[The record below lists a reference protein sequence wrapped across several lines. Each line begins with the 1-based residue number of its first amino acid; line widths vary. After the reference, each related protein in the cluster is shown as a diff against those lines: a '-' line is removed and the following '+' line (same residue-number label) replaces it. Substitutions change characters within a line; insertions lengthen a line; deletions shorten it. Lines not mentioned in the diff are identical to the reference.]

1 MADFSLNNLS
11 NNPSFNFLNT
21 LKKHADED
29 ENVPDFTFNNSP
41 YENTSFLCEYRS
53 ETDFLNKYKN
63 QHKPTVLSINVQSL
77 QAKFNSLCTFINSM
91 QVNNCEPD
99 IICLQEIWK
108 IPGSEFFI
116 IDGYHPIV
124 YKSRHSNTQGGGV
137 GIYVKKQL
145 NFSINHDLTI
155 FVDRILESI
164 FIDISINS
172 KKYTIGSM
180 YRPGTQ
186 HPTLSSSEQFSQF
199 LELYSA
205 IAEQFNNSSNNVFV
219 FGDLNI
225 DCLKYGLSNTVSDYV
240 DVLFSHGLLQIVT
253 KPTRVT
259 LNSATLIDHITT
271 NSSSACFDV
280 SIIISQLSDHFP
292 LLCVIGP
299 QKPPS
304 KPKMFSSRDFSVTNI
319 DNFNNSLSSLNWNNV
334 LSSADPQTSYTAF
347 SDTFFSLYD
356 TYFPPITK
364 KFNKNFHKIEPWFTL
379 GLLTSRRKKIA
390 LTKEHFLDP
399 SLLSLNNLKCYRNL
413 YNKVLRAAKKLFFD
427 FELRSNQSNLKKS
440 WELIRLA
447 MKKKTDKSSSI
458 SNILVNNSIVSNP
471 QEIAV
476 LFNEF
481 FTSISTAI
489 VNEINP
495 SDRPPDDLIN
505 DDIPLFSLADSPVT
519 GTEIIDATMLLQ
531 PKKTADLMGISVWL
545 IQKIIVN
552 ISVPLKHIF
561 CKSFAD
567 GIVPQQLKIAKVV
580 PVFKSGKKELMDNY
594 RPISLLNCFS
604 KIIEKIVCTRLTSF
618 LDTNN
623 LITNSQYGFRK
634 KHSTIHPLIHFL
646 NHVSAALDR
655 RAHTLA
661 IFCDLRKAFDC
672 VNHKILLG
680 KLHKLGIRGFELLWF
695 QDYLTN
701 RKQIVHVNGSNST
714 WLNILIGVPQGS
726 ILGPLLFLIYI
737 NDLPLC
743 SELIALLFAD
753 DTTLYLSDTNLDQL
767 IEKVNVEFKKVVDY
781 FRFLKLALHPEK
793 TKFILFTNS
802 TEARQKNVIIN
813 LNFNNCRDV
822 PNRDLITNLV
832 RVTTD
837 SECPAIKFL
846 GIYIDP
852 LLSFKFHINSI
863 SSKVS
868 KTMYF
873 LRSVKNI
880 LSQQALKSVYYSIV
894 HSHFVYGIQ
903 VWSCTSLNNLSDLF
917 LKQKTAIHIITSAK
931 YNAHTEPLFKSSGIL
946 PLYMLTDFFKMQ
958 FFHRFILN
966 DLPIS
971 FNYMWIRNEERNH
984 PDQPL
989 LRNRQEFYIPH
1000 SRLTST
1006 EKFPL
1011 TSYPRLWSTLTNDD
1025 IKNSSSK
1032 ASFNIN
1038 LKRFFLDKL
1047 NANYSCTRLLCPHCH
1062 LST

>member
-225 DCLKYGLSNTVSDYV
+225 DCLKYGLSNNVSDYV

-476 LFNEF
+476 LFNKF
-481 FTSISTAI
+481 FT
-489 VNEINP
+489 
-495 SDRPPDDLIN
+495 
-505 DDIPLFSLADSPVT
+505 
-519 GTEIIDATMLLQ
+519 
-531 PKKTADLMGISVWL
+531 
-545 IQKIIVN
+545 
-552 ISVPLKHIF
+552 
-561 CKSFAD
+561 
-567 GIVPQQLKIAKVV
+567 
-580 PVFKSGKKELMDNY
+580 
-594 RPISLLNCFS
+594 
-604 KIIEKIVCTRLTSF
+604 
-618 LDTNN
+618 
-623 LITNSQYGFRK
+623 
-634 KHSTIHPLIHFL
+634 
-646 NHVSAALDR
+646 
-655 RAHTLA
+655 
-661 IFCDLRKAFDC
+661 
-672 VNHKILLG
+672 
-680 KLHKLGIRGFELLWF
+680 
-695 QDYLTN
+695 
-701 RKQIVHVNGSNST
+701 
-714 WLNILIGVPQGS
+714 
-726 ILGPLLFLIYI
+726 
-737 NDLPLC
+737 
-743 SELIALLFAD
+743 
-753 DTTLYLSDTNLDQL
+753 
-767 IEKVNVEFKKVVDY
+767 
-781 FRFLKLALHPEK
+781 
-793 TKFILFTNS
+793 
-802 TEARQKNVIIN
+802 
-813 LNFNNCRDV
+813 
-822 PNRDLITNLV
+822 
-832 RVTTD
+832 
-837 SECPAIKFL
+837 
-846 GIYIDP
+846 
-852 LLSFKFHINSI
+852 
-863 SSKVS
+863 
-868 KTMYF
+868 
-873 LRSVKNI
+873 
-880 LSQQALKSVYYSIV
+880 
-894 HSHFVYGIQ
+894 
-903 VWSCTSLNNLSDLF
+903 
-917 LKQKTAIHIITSAK
+917 
-931 YNAHTEPLFKSSGIL
+931 
-946 PLYMLTDFFKMQ
+946 
-958 FFHRFILN
+958 
-966 DLPIS
+966 
-971 FNYMWIRNEERNH
+971 
-984 PDQPL
+984 
-989 LRNRQEFYIPH
+989 
-1000 SRLTST
+1000 
-1006 EKFPL
+1006 
-1011 TSYPRLWSTLTNDD
+1011 
-1025 IKNSSSK
+1025 
-1032 ASFNIN
+1032 
-1038 LKRFFLDKL
+1038 
-1047 NANYSCTRLLCPHCH
+1047 
-1062 LST
+1062 